1 MKSQNS
7 NLRSRL
13 NYALLLITVI
23 ILGILS
29 RKTTIIP
36 LITGDILY
44 AIMMF
49 FLIRFLFIRLNY
61 LKAALI
67 SLTICYLIEL
77 SQLYHVAWIDQ
88 IRNTSLGALVLG
100 RGFLWSDMAAYTI
113 GTAACVFLYL
123 LIIVVKQ
130 RPS

>member
-1 MKSQNS
+1 
-7 NLRSRL
+7 
-13 NYALLLITVI
+13 
-23 ILGILS
+23 
-29 RKTTIIP
+29 
-36 LITGDILY
+36 
-44 AIMMF
+44 MF

>member
-1 MKSQNS
+1 MKLQDSS
-7 NLRSRL
+7 LRSRF

-67 SLTICYLIEL
+67 SLAICYLIEL
-77 SQLYHVAWIDQ
+77 SQLYHAAWIDRV
-88 IRNTSLGALVLG
+88 RNTSLGALVLG
-100 RGFLWSDMAAYTI
+100 HGFLWSDMAAYTI
-113 GTAACVFLYL
+113 GTAACILLYQK
-123 LIIVVKQ
+123 IKPFNPAI
-130 RPS
+130 